1 MQSNLDLRVA
11 LDYIEERQARL
22 RRTSLHVI
30 EPTQRRR
37 RVRRWIGRRMVR
49 YGHRL
54 AAEPTMR
61 PARAR

>member
-11 LDYIEERQARL
+11 LDYVEERQARL
-22 RRTSLHVI
+22 RRTSLLVI
-30 EPTQRRR
+30 EPTHRRR

-54 AAEPTMR
+54 AAESTMR
-61 PARAR
+61 PVRAR

>member
-11 LDYIEERQARL
+11 LDFVEERQARL
-22 RRTSLHVI
+22 RRTSLLVSD
-30 EPTQRRR
+30 PTQTRRR
-37 RVRRWIGRRMVR
+37 LRRWIGRRMVR